1 MQLQN
6 PEEYN
11 VLLTELIKKQILIL
25 GADITLATVKNVP
38 GIEVDGWGTVTKVTG
53 EPQVVLQN
61 LINQFVELSGLIVK
75 KTLESMMTVTAMSST
90 PAVAVGVPALP
101 QIPPIP
107 QAPEMLQPGL
117 VPPVVQQV
125 PPVPQDLTKT
135 ENSQDLQKMVQDIL
149 SSAQQVQQ
157 GSNSSN

>member
-1 MQLQN
+1 MQLQSL
-6 PEEYN
+6 EDYN
-11 VLLTELIKKQILIL
+11 ALLTELIKKQILIL

-38 GIEVDGWGTVTKVTG
+38 GLEVDGWGTVNKVTG
-53 EPQVVLQN
+53 DPQVVLQN

-75 KTLESMMTVTAMSST
+75 KTLESIMTITAMDT
-90 PAVAVGVPALP
+90 PVDGVGMIPMP

-107 QAPEMLQPGL
+107 LMPEVSQFGQAPQ
-117 VPPVVQQV
+117 VAQV
-125 PPVPQDLTKT
+125 PSVPQDLTKT

-149 SSAQQVQQ
+149 SSTQQVQQ

>member
-38 GIEVDGWGTVTKVTG
+38 GLEVDGWGTVNKVTG

-75 KTLESMMTVTAMSST
+75 KTLESMMTVTAMSA
-90 PAVAVGVPALP
+90 PAVTIDASVMT

-107 QAPEMLQPGL
+107 QVPEVSQVIQMP
-117 VPPVVQQV
+117 QV
-125 PPVPQDLTKT
+125 PQAPAVPQDLTKT

>member
-38 GIEVDGWGTVTKVTG
+38 GLEVDGWGTVNKVTG
-53 EPQVVLQN
+53 DPQVVLQN

-75 KTLESMMTVTAMSST
+75 KTLESMMTVTSMSM
-90 PAVAVGVPALP
+90 PAVAVDPSIMP
-101 QIPPIP
+101 QIPSIP
-107 QAPEMLQPGL
+107 QMPEMPQSGP
-117 VPPVVQQV
+117 VPPVGQV
-125 PPVPQDLTKT
+125 PPAPQDLTKT

-157 GSNSSN
+157 GSNSNN

>member
-6 PEEYN
+6 SEAYN

-38 GIEVDGWGTVTKVTG
+38 GLEVDGWGTVNKVTG
-53 EPQVVLQN
+53 DPQVVLQN

-75 KTLESMMTVTAMSST
+75 KTLESMMTITAMSS
-90 PAVAVGVPALP
+90 PAVAIDPLIMP

-107 QAPEMLQPGL
+107 QMPEMP
-117 VPPVVQQV
+117 QV
-125 PPVPQDLTKT
+125 GPMPTTGQVSPVPQDLTKT